1 MVTSKFALPETLMYN
16 FPIDVPFADEIVHD
30 DRPLKTKQQKQLSV
44 MSEKLEDLRRISN
57 VIQALDNLAS
67 QCADAPA
74 FNAIKAYAEYQLG
87 DLRRELQQ
95 QIHA

>member
-1 MVTSKFALPETLMYN
+1 
-16 FPIDVPFADEIVHD
+16 
-30 DRPLKTKQQKQLSV
+30 